1 MCENSRVGYVV
12 NFPGGEE
19 VDTREFG
26 SSRARHRDNN
36 NRLKTTGVVV
46 LDGDHDKTSLYP
58 YGRAPKK
65 AR

>member
-1 MCENSRVGYVV
+1 MV

-46 LDGDHDKTSLYP
+46 LDVDANMP
-58 YGRAPKK
+58 
-65 AR
+65 